1 MAQFQLVM
9 KQGPVPGKTFE
20 LSRNELTI
28 GRDINN
34 EIVINDAEVS
44 RRHCRLFLQGDGYS
58 LEDLG
63 STNGTFV
70 NEQRVTGQRALRS
83 GETVRVGD
91 NVTLVYE
98 VAGVDADATI
108 ASRGA
113 RPATPAPAP
122 AAPPP
127 QPKKQPQPFSG
138 QVPAGPAPAAEP
150 KARNRGL
157 MIGCGVA
164 LVIGICV
171 IAAGLYYIDANY
183 LWCDVF
189 GFLIPG
195 CR

>member
-44 RRHCRLFLQGDGYS
+44 RRHCRLVLQGDGYS
-58 LEDLG
+58 IEDLG

-83 GETVRVGD
+83 GETLRVGD

-113 RPATPAPAP
+113 QPAPP
-122 AAPPP
+122 PVAPPP
-127 QPKKQPQPFSG
+127 QPQRKAQQFSG
-138 QVPAGPAPAAEP
+138 QVPAGPAPVAEP

-171 IAAGLYYIDANY
+171 ISAGLYYIDSNY

>member
-44 RRHCRLFLQGDGYS
+44 RRHCRLILQGDGYVI
-58 LEDLG
+58 EDLG

-70 NEQRVTGQRALRS
+70 NEQRVTGQRALHS

-98 VAGVDADATI
+98 MAGVDADATI

-113 RPATPAPAP
+113 KPAPAPAP

-127 QPKKQPQPFSG
+127 QPRKQPQQFAG
-138 QVPAGPAPAAEP
+138 KVPASPAPEAEA
-150 KARNRGL
+150 KGRNRTL
-157 MIGCGVA
+157 LIGCGVL

-171 IAAGLYYIDANY
+171 VAAGLYYIDANY

-195 CR
+195 CQ

>member
-1 MAQFQLVM
+1 MAQYQLVM
-9 KQGPVPGKTFE
+9 KQGPAPGKTFE

-44 RRHCRLFLQGDGYS
+44 RRHCRLLLQGDGYVV
-58 LEDLG
+58 EDLG
-63 STNGTFV
+63 STNGTFI
-70 NEQRVTGQRALRS
+70 NEQRVSGQRALHS
-83 GETVRVGD
+83 GETLRVGD
-91 NVTLVYE
+91 NVTLIYE
-98 VAGVDADATI
+98 VAGVDANATI

-113 RPATPAPAP
+113 RPAPAP

-127 QPKKQPQPFSG
+127 QPHKQPQQYAG
-138 QVPAGPAPAAEP
+138 QVPASPAPAAGP
-150 KARNRGL
+150 KTKNRGL
-157 MIGCGVA
+157 MIGCGVL

-171 IAAGLYYIDANY
+171 VAGGLYYIDANY

-195 CR
+195 CK

>member
-9 KQGPVPGKTFE
+9 KQGPAPGKTFE
-20 LSRNELTI
+20 LTRNELTI
-28 GRDINN
+28 GRDNNN

-44 RRHCRLFLQGDGYS
+44 RRHCRLLLQGDGYVI
-58 LEDLG
+58 EDLG

-70 NEQRVTGQRALRS
+70 NEQRVTGQRALHS
-83 GETVRVGD
+83 GETLRVGD
-91 NVTLVYE
+91 NVTLIYE
-98 VAGVDADATI
+98 IAGVDANATI
-108 ASRGA
+108 ASRGG
-113 RPATPAPAP
+113 RRAPAQ

-127 QPKKQPQPFSG
+127 QPQRQPQQYAG
-138 QVPAGPAPAAEP
+138 QVPPGPAPAAAP
-150 KARNRGL
+150 KGRNRGL

-164 LVIGICV
+164 LVVGICV
-171 IAAGLYYIDANY
+171 VAAGLYYIDANY

>member
-1 MAQFQLVM
+1 MAQYQLVM
-9 KQGPVPGKTFE
+9 KQGPAPGKTFE

-44 RRHCRLFLQGDGYS
+44 RRHCRLLLQGDGYVV
-58 LEDLG
+58 EDLG
-63 STNGTFV
+63 STNGTFI
-70 NEQRVTGQRALRS
+70 NEQRVSGQRALHS
-83 GETVRVGD
+83 GETLRVGD
-91 NVTLVYE
+91 NVTLIYE

-108 ASRGA
+108 ASRGG
-113 RPATPAPAP
+113 RPAPAP

-127 QPKKQPQPFSG
+127 QPRKQPQQYAG
-138 QVPAGPAPAAEP
+138 QVPASPAPAAGP
-150 KARNRGL
+150 KTKNRGL
-157 MIGCGVA
+157 MIGCGVL

-171 IAAGLYYIDANY
+171 VAGGLYYIDVNY

-195 CR
+195 CQ